1 MAVGLGTFLIHLYA
15 RVGESP
21 VLNELGT
28 VEVLTSVRD
37 IRPGDNGAVDATVV
51 VESLDIPALLRE
63 FADRLEAEPAN
74 PADVNAAD
82 IGLPTG
88 LP

>member
-1 MAVGLGTFLIHLYA
+1 MAVNLSTFVIHLYA

-28 VEVLTSVRD
+28 VEVLTTIRD
-37 IRPGDNGAVDATVV
+37 IMPGDNGAVNATAAL
-51 VESLDIPALLRE
+51 ENLDIPALLRE
-63 FADRLEAEPAN
+63 AADRLEAEPAN

-82 IGLPTG
+82 LGLPTG